1 MSFDVK
7 RGGLFDNVTDGY
19 IVHGCNAQGV
29 MGGGVAAIIR
39 AKYPIAYETYRQQA
53 DTGYILGEVI
63 PAIVEP
69 NLVIVNAITQEYFG
83 TDRIHADYHAIEQ
96 AFKGTKH
103 LASSNMIESKAI
115 HFPMIGGG
123 LAGGDIHTIL
133 TIMDQQFS
141 NSETELDGT
150 LWLLPEMYDSLYNQ

>member
-1 MSFDVK
+1 MSFNVK
-7 RGGLFDNVTDGY
+7 RNGLFDNVTDGY

-29 MGGGVAAIIR
+29 MGSGVAAIIR
-39 AKYPIAYETYRQQA
+39 AKYPVAYQTYMNQA

-69 NLVIVNAITQEYFG
+69 NLVVVNAITQEFYG
-83 TDRIHADYHAIEQ
+83 TDRVHADYAAIEQ

-103 LASSNMIESKAI
+103 LASSGMIESKAI

-133 TIMDQQFS
+133 TIMDQQFAGD
-141 NSETELDGT
+141 EYDGT